1 MSNLA
6 TLKPFKEGDDPR
18 RNLEGRPKGSVG
30 LTTKLRKA
38 LDRIHEGT
46 GNKYDELLVESI
58 MKDAIKGNDNMRRL
72 IFNYMEGMPLQKT
85 DHTSGGKPI
94 PITSVFIKDVPDS
107 NSHKEN
113 SEAPEE
119 D

>member
-18 RNLEGRPKGSVG
+18 RNLEGRPKGAKG
-30 LTTKLRKA
+30 LTTKLREA

-46 GNKYDELLVESI
+46 GNKYDELLVESV

-72 IFNYMEGMPLQKT
+72 IFNYLEGMPLQKT

-94 PITSVFIKDVPDS
+94 PITSVFITKE
-107 NSHKEN
+107 KEN
-113 SEAPEE
+113 KE
-119 D
+119 DK